1 VRNLRCVLALAVLV
15 AFTTAAC
22 RAPGNPPQRPAQGEY
37 QDIVR
42 RELDSAGSAL
52 ATSELVLRYVQ
63 ADRVPRTYA
72 QVVLRQAAND
82 LRKVAQDLRQM
93 HPPPRAASAQARLL
107 LICGRDGT
115 ALRSL
120 RAHLSD
126 SSRRLRIRSQIA
138 KDADLLD
145 TDLSTQLDPG

>member
-1 VRNLRCVLALAVLV
+1 VRRLLGILALVVLV
-15 AFTTAAC
+15 ALVAAAC

-37 QDIVR
+37 QDIIR

-52 ATSELVLRYVQ
+52 ATGELVLRYVE
-63 ADRVPRTYA
+63 ADRVSRTYA

-93 HPPPRAASAQARLL
+93 HAPSRAEEAQARLL

-115 ALRSL
+115 ALRAL
-120 RAHLSD
+120 RVHLSD
-126 SSRRLRIRSQIA
+126 TGLRREIRSQIA
-138 KDADLLD
+138 RDADLLD
-145 TDLSTQLDPG
+145 KQLSTQLDPS